1 MKRVSDARGIDSAQL
16 QRYAS
21 DLALRSARN
30 TVDLKM
36 VDSLVYAS
44 DVERMLCE
52 MTDRDEEP
60 EFVSLGTYIDQPRTA
75 VQKLSRNKI
84 AVVYAEGQIVD
95 GKSREGL
102 IGGSSLAARLA
113 RVRTDDQVKA
123 VVLREGARW
132 RRK

>member
-1 MKRVSDARGIDSAQL
+1 VKRVSDARGIDSAQL

-60 EFVSLGTYIDQPRTA
+60 EFVTLSTTA
-75 VQKLSRNKI
+75 FTW
-84 AVVYAEGQIVD
+84 
-95 GKSREGL
+95 
-102 IGGSSLAARLA
+102 SS
-113 RVRTDDQVKA
+113 VRTRA
-123 VVLREGARW
+123 TISAL
-132 RRK
+132 